1 MALKYSS
8 KYDIS
13 YINYN
18 NKNIPWQINTSF
30 ISQNNQNINPSLNI
44 GSINN
49 NLLIESSQNDI
60 VLRTPQNK
68 RVFVNNSMTVN
79 TNLDVSNN
87 LTTSEVVVADISLNN
102 ILYLPSIPINIIGN
116 LKVHGSISVV
126 NSTTTGTGLVVSKS
140 EFINVTLTTSNF
152 TDVSIVNCKH
162 C

>member
-30 ISQNNQNINPSLNI
+30 ISQNNQDINPSLNL

-68 RVFVNNSMTVN
+68 RVIVNNSMTVN
-79 TNLDVSNN
+79 ANIDVSNN
-87 LTTSEVVVADISLNN
+87 LTTSEVVAKDISLNN
-102 ILYLPSIPINIIGN
+102 ILYLPSLPINIIGN
-116 LKVHGSISVV
+116 PDTCGHSRVEGSGDVV
-126 NSTTTGTGLVVSKS
+126 AG
-140 EFINVTLTTSNF
+140 
-152 TDVSIVNCKH
+152 
-162 C
+162 